1 MRPRHAGGAERWLG
15 RWLGATSI
23 CGALALVCLV
33 PAYRRGDPFID
44 AAHPLAVVLG
54 GFGYFFLVNGLAI
67 GLSGLVIWVRDRR
80 QSGE

>member
-1 MRPRHAGGAERWLG
+1 MAGAMAR
-15 RWLGATSI
+15 ATSI
-23 CGALALVCLV
+23 CAALALVCLV
-33 PAYRRGDPFID
+33 PANRRGDPFID

-54 GFGYFFLVNGLAI
+54 GFGYFFLVNGLVI